1 MPVLTLASS
10 KGGCGKTTIATSLA
24 AALAGEGVDIAL
36 LDADPNGGA
45 YRWATATYS
54 GPKVASYAEPE
65 KDRLA
70 DLLPVLGDRHAVLIA
85 DTAGFGNLAATICM
99 LGADAILIPVSPGEG
114 DVVEARKTVSFV
126 EGLARTARRP
136 IPVRIVP
143 NRIRKGTTLSRH
155 TLSEIEALSLPR
167 LQTALSEAV
176 AYGELGF
183 SGALPM
189 TGPAAAE
196 TAGLVAELRSHGWLP
211 PVYVNA

>member
-1 MPVLTLASS
+1 MPVLTIANS

-24 AALAGEGVDIAL
+24 AAMAALDFDVGL

-45 YRWATATYS
+45 HRWATTTYF
-54 GPKVASYAEPE
+54 GPKVVSYAEPD

-70 DLLPVLGDRHAVLIA
+70 DLLPALADRHRVLIA

-99 LGADAILIPVSPGEG
+99 VGADAILIPVSPGEG
-114 DVVEARKTVSFV
+114 DVVEARKTVGFI

-136 IPVRIVP
+136 IPARIVP
-143 NRIRKGTTLSRH
+143 NRIRRGTTLSRH

-176 AYGELGF
+176 GYGELGF

-196 TAGLVAELRSHGWLP
+196 IAALVAELRALGWLP
-211 PVYVNA
+211 SYVSA

>member
-1 MPVLTLASS
+1 MPVLTIANT

-24 AALAGEGVDIAL
+24 AALAGEGCDVGL

-45 YRWATATYS
+45 HRWATTTYT
-54 GPKVASYAEPE
+54 GPTVASYAEPD

-70 DLLPVLGDRHAVLIA
+70 DLLPLLADRHALLIA

-99 LGADAILIPVSPGEG
+99 VGADAVLIPVSPGEG
-114 DVVEARKTVSFV
+114 DVVEARKTVGFV

-136 IPVRIVP
+136 IPARIVP
-143 NRIRKGTTLSRH
+143 NRIRRGTTLSRH
-155 TLSEIEALSLPR
+155 TLAEIETLSLPR

-183 SGALPM
+183 SGALPLA
-189 TGPAAAE
+189 GSAAAE
-196 TAGLVAELRSHGWLP
+196 IAALVAELRSQGWLP
-211 PVYVNA
+211 VPVNA

>member
-1 MPVLTLASS
+1 MPVLTVANS

-24 AALAGEGVDIAL
+24 AVLAGEGYDIGL

-45 YRWATATYS
+45 HRWATTTYTV
-54 GPKVASYAEPE
+54 PKVTSYAEPD

-70 DLLPVLGDRHAVLIA
+70 DLLPALADRHALLIA

-99 LGADAILIPVSPGEG
+99 VGADAILVPVSPGEG
-114 DVVEARKTVSFV
+114 DIVETRKTVGFI

-136 IPVRIVP
+136 IPARIVP
-143 NRIRKGTTLSRH
+143 NRIRRGTTLSRH
-155 TLSEIEALSLPR
+155 TLSEITVLSLPR
-167 LQTALSEAV
+167 LETVLSEAV

-189 TGPAAAE
+189 AGAAGAE
-196 TAGLVAELRSHGWLP
+196 LTDLVIELRSLGWLP
-211 PVYVNA
+211 AYVNT

>member
-1 MPVLTLASS
+1 MPILTVANS

-24 AALAGEGVDIAL
+24 AVLAGEGFDIGL

-45 YRWATATYS
+45 HRWATTTYT
-54 GPKVASYAEPE
+54 GPKVTSYAEPD

-70 DLLPVLGDRHAVLIA
+70 DLLPALADRHALLIA

-99 LGADAILIPVSPGEG
+99 VGADVILVPVSPGEG
-114 DVVEARKTVSFV
+114 DVVEARKTVGFI

-136 IPVRIVP
+136 IPARIVP
-143 NRIRKGTTLSRH
+143 NRIRRGTTLSRH
-155 TLSEIEALSLPR
+155 TLSEIAALSLPR
-167 LQTALSEAV
+167 LETILSEAV

-189 TGPAAAE
+189 AGAAGAE
-196 TAGLVAELRSHGWLP
+196 LTALVVELRSLGWLP
-211 PVYVNA
+211 AYVKT

>member
-1 MPVLTLASS
+1 MSVLTIANS

-24 AALAGEGVDIAL
+24 AALAAERLDVGL

-45 YRWATATYS
+45 HRWATTTYT
-54 GPKVASYAEPE
+54 GPKVASYIEPD

-70 DLLPVLGDRHAVLIA
+70 DLLPVLADRHAMLIA

-99 LGADAILIPVSPGEG
+99 VGADAILIPVSPGEG
-114 DVVEARKTVSFV
+114 DVVEARKTVGFI

-136 IPVRIVP
+136 IPARIVP
-143 NRIRKGTTLSRH
+143 NRIRRGTTLSRH

-189 TGPAAAE
+189 VGAAAAE
-196 TAGLVAELRSHGWLP
+196 VAALVAELRSHGWLP
-211 PVYVNA
+211 AYVNA